1 MIAWRAC
8 CGSLSEWPRL
18 QLGVL
23 ESDPRAPTN
32 HEFFAQPYAFQSRD
46 FLRRLVVGKVIQF
59 QVLYTVTPAGSKTL
73 EFGRVILSPTGPYLP
88 ELAVEQGWVKVREN
102 AGSNENSEEVT
113 AILEKLKALEAKARA
128 NGNGLWASSL
138 EVVETA
144 YDLADS
150 EAFAERWKG
159 QNLDGKRE
167 KGTMV
172 LQVVGLICF

>member
-1 MIAWRAC
+1 M
-8 CGSLSEWPRL
+8 
-18 QLGVL
+18 
-23 ESDPRAPTN
+23 
-32 HEFFAQPYAFQSRD
+32 
-46 FLRRLVVGKVIQF
+46 VGKVIQF

-102 AGSNENSEEVT
+102 AGGKDNSEEAT

-128 NGNGLWASSL
+128 NGDGLWAPSL

-144 YDLADS
+144 YDLADP

-159 QNLDGKRE
+159 QNLDGKQKKATRF
-167 KGTMV
+167 V
-172 LQVVGLICF
+172 QAVGLIYF